1 MLAHDLQMR
10 NRVLLS
16 LRPAVQDLQWKV
28 SIMMQSMMKLM
39 KGFLLA
45 STLFRT
51 VRYLSLKLT
60 VVFAL
65 KLRS

>member
-1 MLAHDLQMR
+1 MLAHDLQMW

-16 LRPAVQDLQWKV
+16 LRPAVRDLQWKL
-28 SIMMQSMMKLM
+28 SIMMQNTMELM

-45 STLFRT
+45 STFFGT